1 MTTYASLRIPVPGGE
16 LAGGVWTPDGVPA
29 GPTVLAIHGITASH
43 LSWPLVADRL
53 AVPLVAVDL
62 RGRGRS
68 NKLPGPFDLKA
79 QARDM
84 LAVMDHLA
92 LDQVVVLGHS
102 MGAFV
107 AVCLA
112 ELAPERIA
120 SLVLV
125 DGGLPIAP
133 PDGVAPEDL
142 PALVLGPA
150 LARLSMTFTSRDEYA
165 EFWRAHPALG
175 PYWNETIASYINY
188 DLEGTEPTLSASS
201 NADAVA
207 ENALQ
212 LDGRH
217 GYAEALAGLTMPV
230 DFLHAPRGL
239 ADQVPPLYP
248 DDEIKRLSAGLPRIR
263 FHDSLDVNHY
273 TIVLTPSGADQVAE
287 VINNPNAPT
296 TVLEVRA

>member
-1 MTTYASLRIPVPGGE
+1 MTTYAALRIPVPGGE
-16 LAGGVWTPDGVPA
+16 LVGGVWTPDGVPS

-68 NKLPGPFDLKA
+68 NTLPGPFDLRVH
-79 QARDM
+79 ARDM
-84 LAVMDHLA
+84 LAVLDHLG
-92 LDQVVVLGHS
+92 LDRVVVLGHS

-112 ELAPERIA
+112 ELAPERTA

-150 LARLSMTFTSRDEYA
+150 LTRLSMTFASREEYA
-165 EFWRAHPALG
+165 DFWRGHPALG
-175 PYWNETIASYINY
+175 PYWNETIASYVDY
-188 DLEGTEPTLSASS
+188 DLEGTEPKLSASS
-201 NADAVA
+201 NVDAVA
-207 ENALQ
+207 QNSLQ
-212 LDGRH
+212 LDGQD
-217 GYAEALAGLTMPV
+217 GYAEALAGLAMPV

-239 ADQVPPLYP
+239 ADQTPPLYSNA
-248 DDEIKRLSAGLPRIR
+248 EIKRLSAGLPHIR
-263 FHDSLDVNHY
+263 FHESLDVNHY

-287 VINNPNAPT
+287 TINNPFVST